1 MPQDRQAGPGGWR
14 SAPHAP
20 QRWMRSSPAWV
31 PAQKNSVS
39 GETGGR
45 MAGAVGAA
53 AAGAAP
59 AAASAEAGAAAVGGR
74 NFSTRQSISAT
85 GSSPEYQT
93 FFVVTNQ
100 PSPSAVRL
108 GPDTSVSSART
119 LSSSPSRR

>member
-1 MPQDRQAGPGGWR
+1 
-14 SAPHAP
+14 
-20 QRWMRSSPAWV
+20 MRSSPACV

-45 MAGAVGAA
+45 MADAASA
-53 AAGAAP
+53 AAGGAGAAT
-59 AAASAEAGAAAVGGR
+59 ASAASAEAGGAAAGGR

-85 GSSPEYQT
+85 GSSSEYQT
-93 FFVVTNQ
+93 FLVVTNQ
-100 PSPSAVRL
+100 PSPSAVCL